1 MITEVENTMTLT
13 GNQALVTEQATQN
26 ESDPALG
33 VRRPEMT
40 VPLHCLPVTD
50 ATVLEL
56 YEYVLAPWVKML
68 GLREFKVCPGIV
80 SAMFPQSDALKFSS
94 GAVCGQAIMAA
105 IDSVAS
111 LSVGTTGRITKGT
124 VYQHT
129 HFLRPAVNDDYHVR
143 RSIALW
149 QNVGLHGNP
158 RFVCVYG
165 KVGCTRQPKIRLLT
179 RVQGFIT
186 PTAAPDVCSGS
197 LSGIPVAVPRQ
208 FLTSHTG

>member
-1 MITEVENTMTLT
+1 MIAEVENTMTLT

-143 RSIALW
+143 AEVL
-149 QNVGLHGNP
+149 
-158 RFVCVYG
+158 RFG
-165 KVGCTRQPKIRLLT
+165 KTSAFTET
-179 RVQGFIT
+179 RVSFASTGKLV
-186 PTAAPDVCSGS
+186 AHAS
-197 LSGIPVAVPRQ
+197 LEFA
-208 FLTSHTG
+208 F

>member
-1 MITEVENTMTLT
+1 MEVPSVVDQGLDSSVSIIAEMETSTTPT
-13 GNQALVTEQATQN
+13 GNRALVTEQATQN

-33 VRRPEMT
+33 VGRPEMT

-50 ATVLEL
+50 ATVLEFC
-56 YEYVLAPWVKML
+56 ECVFTPWVKIL

-143 RSIALW
+143 AEVL
-149 QNVGLHGNP
+149 
-158 RFVCVYG
+158 RFG
-165 KVGCTRQPKIRLLT
+165 KTSAFTET
-179 RVQGFIT
+179 RVSFASTGKLV
-186 PTAAPDVCSGS
+186 AHAS
-197 LSGIPVAVPRQ
+197 LEFA
-208 FLTSHTG
+208 F

>member
-1 MITEVENTMTLT
+1 MITEVETAMTLT
-13 GNQALVTEQATQN
+13 ENRTLVTEQATQGQ
-26 ESDPALG
+26 SGPALG
-33 VRRPEMT
+33 VRRPGIP

-56 YEYVLAPWVKML
+56 YESVFAPWVKML

-80 SAMFPQSDALKFSS
+80 SAMLPQNDALKLSS

-111 LSVGTTGRITKGT
+111 LSVGTTGRTTKGT

-129 HFLRPAVNDDYHVR
+129 HFLRPAVNACKS

-149 QNVGLHGNP
+149 QCVGLHGSP
-158 RFVCVYG
+158 RFVCLYG
-165 KVGCTRQPKIRLLT
+165 KVGCTRQPGIRLLT
-179 RVQGFIT
+179 RVQGFHHPNPPL
-186 PTAAPDVCSGS
+186 PTSVQARSRTCRSRYPPASS
-197 LSGIPVAVPRQ
+197 
-208 FLTSHTG
+208 